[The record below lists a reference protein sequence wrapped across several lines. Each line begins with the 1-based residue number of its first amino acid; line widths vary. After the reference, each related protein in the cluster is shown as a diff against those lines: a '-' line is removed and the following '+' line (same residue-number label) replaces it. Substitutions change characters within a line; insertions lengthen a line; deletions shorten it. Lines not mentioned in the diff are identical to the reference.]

1 MEEARPVR
9 LPEIRDS
16 GHGTRHANHSPLEL
30 AAARTDS
37 GGAMK
42 YAICLLGGALMA
54 AGGASVLEVLG
65 VGFLAMAFAWPRGQ

>member
-1 MEEARPVR
+1 MVKKP
-9 LPEIRDS
+9 
-16 GHGTRHANHSPLEL
+16 RHDPATAWKPDDPMLWAFKNHMASQLL
-30 AAARTDS
+30 ALS